1 MRSARTR
8 AYLTTRDSQARLAA
22 QPAWGQGPVPAGAAE
37 LLVDPAHQFQEIEG
51 FGGAFT
57 EAAAVT
63 LHKASPAH
71 QEEILRAYFD
81 PVHGLG
87 YSLCRTH
94 INSCDFSL
102 GNYAHADRP
111 GDIALQHFSIERD
124 RRDLVPMIRAA
135 QRVAGQPLKVFAS
148 PWSPPAWMKT
158 NGEMNHGGSLRPE
171 CREAWA
177 GCYVKFIEAY
187 EAEGIPIW
195 GLTVQNEPA
204 AVQRWDSCTYTAE
217 EERDFVRDHL
227 GPALHRA
234 GRQDVKLM
242 VWDHNRD
249 LLYHRAKPIYDDPEC
264 SRFVWGAAFHWYG
277 GDFFD
282 NVQRVHDAWPEKKL
296 VFTEGCVEGGPHL
309 GEWAVGERYGAS
321 IVNDLNRWTVG
332 WVDWNLLLDEQG
344 GPNHVGNYCSAP
356 ILYDTRAGAIH
367 YQSSYHY
374 IGHFSRFIRPGARRV
389 AVGNP
394 RDGLDAT
401 AFRNEDGSV
410 VVVAMNRTHA
420 PIPLA
425 IRIGEEIA
433 RGELPAHAILT
444 LVTAA

>member
-1 MRSARTR
+1 MTSARFR
-8 AYLTTRDSQARLAA
+8 AYLTARDSRARLAEA
-22 QPAWGQGPVPAGAAE
+22 PSWGQGPRPAAAAV
-37 LLVDPAHQFQEIEG
+37 LLVDLGHSFQEMEG

-63 LHKASPAH
+63 LHKASPEH
-71 QEEILRAYFD
+71 QEEILRACFD

-87 YSLCRTH
+87 YTLCRTH

-111 GDIALQHFSIERD
+111 GDLALQHFTIDRD
-124 RRDLVPMIRAA
+124 RRDLVPMIQAA
-135 QRVAGQPLKVFAS
+135 QRLAGRTLKIFAS

-177 GCYVKFIEAY
+177 GCFVKFIEAY

-204 AVQRWDSCTYTAE
+204 AVQRWDSCVYTAE

-234 GRQDVKLM
+234 GRRDVRLM

-249 LLYHRAKPIYDDPEC
+249 LLYHRVKPIYDDPEC
-264 SRFVWGAAFHWYG
+264 ARFVWGAAFHWYM

-282 NVQRVHDAWPEKKL
+282 NVQRVHDAWPGKKL

-344 GPNHVGNYCSAP
+344 GPNHAGNLCSAP
-356 ILYDTRAGAIH
+356 ILYDTRTRVIH
-367 YQSSYHY
+367 YQSSYYY
-374 IGHFSRFIRPGARRV
+374 IGHFARFIRPGARRV
-389 AVGNP
+389 GLDNP
-394 RDGLDAT
+394 RDDLDAT
-401 AFRNEDGSV
+401 AFRNPDGSV
-410 VVVAMNRTHA
+410 VVVAMNRTEA
-420 PIPLA
+420 PISLEVTT
-425 IRIGEEIA
+425 GDQSVT
-433 RGELPAHAILT
+433 GTLPPHAIVT
-444 LVTAA
+444 LVRDG